1 MQSVGDPSRCAAG
14 AVQLSPRPF
23 VPQQRGAARKAD
35 LLKLLFSS
43 AADEGEVWERVPS
56 LRETAGRG
64 AGGGQPLHPPPPP
77 PRHHC
82 LRSVLWCRVPKHGA
96 VPSLTAGRGWFPAG
110 PFPTPCDTVLGADLP
125 PG

>member
-23 VPQQRGAARKAD
+23 VPQQCGAARKAD

-64 AGGGQPLHPPPPP
+64 GVGGSPFILLLLLLVITAFARCCGAGSQSMGLCHP
-77 PRHHC
+77 
-82 LRSVLWCRVPKHGA
+82 
-96 VPSLTAGRGWFPAG
+96 
-110 PFPTPCDTVLGADLP
+110 
-125 PG
+125 

>member
-64 AGGGQPLHPPPPP
+64 GGGGAAPSSSSSSSSSSLPS
-77 PRHHC
+77 
-82 LRSVLWCRVPKHGA
+82 LGA
-96 VPSLTAGRGWFPAG
+96 VVPGPKAWGCAIPDSRTWLVPSRAVPNA
-110 PFPTPCDTVLGADLP
+110 V
-125 PG
+125 